1 MEEVKE
7 RLSVRSCS
15 IVIPWK
21 RWERNVETIS
31 SNVGPSLKRHQ
42 HENLHRETDSAARTA
57 CVQQVRGILLFS
69 AWPPGKESTKCYQCF
84 FGW

>member
-1 MEEVKE
+1 MEEVTE
-7 RLSVRSCS
+7 RLSVGSCS

-21 RWERNVETIS
+21 RWGRNVETIS

-42 HENLHRETDSAARTA
+42 HENLHRETDSAASTA
-57 CVQQVRGILLFS
+57 CAQQVRGILLFS
-69 AWPPGKESTKCYQCF
+69 AWPPGKESTKRYQCF